1 MNINQMPF
9 FVTGME
15 AAFTPK
21 TQTQTAPE
29 SEPIKFESVLREKHN
44 ESTGQAEQ
52 KDALGSENKPEEGA
66 SAPEQEIREEQY
78 VLAAAMM
85 MQPRP
90 KIVSVLP
97 DQTTVEQLTPVEIVP
112 EAAVEQTPSLEVLPE
127 AAQEIGAQETE
138 AAFTLTDE
146 KAAVKAAVPM
156 SQEMTE
162 PEAIVEQPQETEVAE
177 TFQPVQ
183 ARDSSEK
190 PQTQEE
196 PDVKL
201 EARPETQAAQRP
213 EEELEEDFEVKGA
226 WSEPVFGETEA
237 VPVKVAAPEQPV
249 DLEAPDAVEQ
259 LSRSLADAAKKG
271 LEQLQIHLTPEG
283 LGELNVTISRL
294 EGGALSVVL
303 RAADP
308 RAAALLQ
315 QHTADLQQT
324 MASAVRDEVHITVQE
339 PQNSQQQ
346 MLNPDAEQGRG
357 QREQQRQRQ
366 DDQKQENDDFM
377 QKLRLGLTDLTRA
390 V

>member
-1 MNINQMPF
+1 MNINKMPF

-21 TQTQTAPE
+21 TQAPAASE
-29 SEPIKFESVLREKHN
+29 SEPNKFESVLREKHN
-44 ESTGQAEQ
+44 ESAGQTDR
-52 KDALGSENKPEEGA
+52 KDAPGSESEPEDGV
-66 SAPEQEIREEQY
+66 SGTEQEIPEEQY

-90 KIVSVLP
+90 EIVSAEPEQAV
-97 DQTTVEQLTPVEIVP
+97 VEQLAPVEIVP
-112 EAAVEQTPSLEVLPE
+112 EAAAEPAASMEVLPE
-127 AAQEIGAQETE
+127 AVQETGVQE
-138 AAFTLTDE
+138 AVAAFTLSDGGE
-146 KAAVKAAVPM
+146 PVKAEAPM
-156 SQEMTE
+156 SQEMTGPE
-162 PEAIVEQPQETEVAE
+162 PAAEQPKETEPAE

-190 PQTQEE
+190 PQTQDE

-201 EARPETQAAQRP
+201 EARPETQTARRP
-213 EEELEEDFEVKGA
+213 EEETDEDFEVKGA

-237 VPVKVAAPEQPV
+237 VPVKVAAPEEPV
-249 DLEAPDAVEQ
+249 DLEAPDAAEQ
-259 LSRSLADAAKKG
+259 LSKSLADAAKNG

-294 EGGALSVVL
+294 EGGALSIVL

-315 QHTADLQQT
+315 QHTADLQNT
-324 MASAVRDEVHITVQE
+324 MAGAVRDEVQITVQE

-357 QREQQRQRQ
+357 QREQQRQQQ
-366 DDQKQENDDFM
+366 DNQKQERDDFM
-377 QKLRLGLTDLTRA
+377 QKLRLGLTDLTQA